1 MEHKK
6 NEYNKTINNLKSI
19 ENVYSMNEEKYD
31 KKINDINNI
40 INKIKSNKV
49 NYPKIIDNNTQ
60 ISKELNEMYKSTKE
74 KTKTIRGDE
83 NAIKELLTKLAENNE
98 KIEVL
103 NMQNKRISSE
113 ISSVEASIQNFED
126 TKKAHV
132 AKKQFKDAQIANN
145 EIKKCQENKSQLN
158 EFLKGN
164 SDEIAILNNDNNLT
178 NKTINDFNEEIKN
191 FEKIIKEDNEKYL
204 KHLLNL
210 LRQFIEDVEDNDPD
224 KKMVEDTIKAVTNE
238 LYPNGEPVVQN
249 NNNIGEDC
257 DGKNNEKEE
266 QKKEEAIEENVND
279 KKDENKE
286 KNEEIEEKMENEEK
300 KEEIVEKIEEKIE
313 TEEERK
319 KREEEEKIKK
329 EKEIAKLKEEIKE
342 LEQKLEILIGE
353 EKFDECDITNNKIE
367 ELNSKLKK
375 LEE

>member
-1 MEHKK
+1 
-6 NEYNKTINNLKSI
+6 
-19 ENVYSMNEEKYD
+19 
-31 KKINDINNI
+31 
-40 INKIKSNKV
+40 
-49 NYPKIIDNNTQ
+49 
-60 ISKELNEMYKSTKE
+60 MYKSTKE

-83 NAIKELLTKLAENNE
+83 NAIKELLAKLAENNE

-103 NMQNKRISSE
+103 NMKNKIISSE
-113 ISSVEASIQNFED
+113 ISSVESSIQNFED

-164 SDEIAILNNDNNLT
+164 SDEIAILNNDNNVT

-204 KHLLNL
+204 IHLLNL

-224 KKMVEDTIKAVTNE
+224 KKMVEDTIKAVSKE
-238 LYPNGEPVVQN
+238 VYPNGEPVVQN
-249 NNNIGEDC
+249 NNNVEENGDE
-257 DGKNNEKEE
+257 KNNEKEE
-266 QKKEEAIEENVND
+266 QIKQETIEENVND

-286 KNEEIEEKMENEEK
+286 KNEEKEEKMENDEK
-300 KEEIVEKIEEKIE
+300 KEEKVEKTEEKIE
-313 TEEERK
+313 TEEERI
-319 KREEEEKIKK
+319 KREEEERKNK

-342 LEQKLEILIGE
+342 LEQKLELLINE
-353 EKFDECDITNNKIE
+353 EKYDECDITNNKIE
-367 ELNSKLKK
+367 ELKSNLKK